1 MFKRLLSANAS
12 EVLSMSA
19 AELKLAIAASEGRT
33 IVSENIVIREPVIPD
48 LTNAEAARSVGAD
61 LILLNM
67 VDVFDPKIGGL
78 DDASDFVHTLHRL
91 VGCPI
96 GVNLE
101 PVDEDAR
108 MLEARTHIGAGRTA
122 SADTLTRLEELGADF
137 VCLTGNPATG
147 VSNQTILASVATA
160 KEHFSGLIIAGK
172 MHGAGVNEP
181 VTTPEVARALV
192 DAGVD
197 VVLVPAVGT
206 VPGWTDGE
214 LIEVVKA
221 AHEAGALVMS
231 TIGTSQESSQEE
243 VVTQIA
249 LRNKIC
255 GVDMQHIGD
264 AGFGG
269 VALVENILAMSMTI
283 RGKRHA
289 ISRMARSV
297 NR

>member
-1 MFKRLLSANAS
+1 
-12 EVLSMSA
+12 MSA

-48 LTNAEAARSVGAD
+48 LTNAEVARSVGAD

-101 PVDEDAR
+101 PVDEDAH

-122 SADTLTRLEELGADF
+122 SAETLTRLEELGADF

-214 LIEVVKA
+214 LIDVVKA

>member
-48 LTNAEAARSVGAD
+48 LTNAEVARSVGAD

-122 SADTLTRLEELGADF
+122 SAETLTRLEELGADF

-214 LIEVVKA
+214 LIDVVKA